1 MEIILLQKINK
12 LGNIGD
18 TVDVKPGFGRNYLI
32 PSGKAL
38 RATKENKETFET
50 TKAKLLEKNKDE
62 IEKAEKIRA
71 DVESLNLII
80 VRSASDTGILYGSVT
95 TRDIANLIG
104 ENGVTLSRRQIALD
118 KPIKELGLYDM
129 SVILH
134 PEVESKI
141 KLKVVRSLGENTMD
155 IEDQKTADN
164 GSDKINVEI
173 NESLLEDGVS
183 LKTEEAVSEE
193 AEVETSTENGSPKH
207 AGHNSLLTNTRY

>member
-18 TVDVKPGFGRNYLI
+18 TVEVKPGFGRNYLI

-38 RATKENKETFET
+38 RATRENKEVFET

-62 IEKAEKIRA
+62 IGKAEKIRA
-71 DVESLNLII
+71 EVESLNLMI

-104 ENGVTLSRRQIALD
+104 ENGITLSRRQIALD
-118 KPIKELGLYDM
+118 KPIKELGLFDV

-141 KLKVVRSLGENTMD
+141 KLKVVRSLGETTSD
-155 IEDQKTADN
+155 LEDKKNSDN
-164 GSDKINVEI
+164 GSDEIDSKI
-173 NESLLEDGVS
+173 NESLLEDGIS
-183 LKTEEAVSEE
+183 LKTEEEISEE
-193 AEVETSTENGSPKH
+193 VKVETSPENEPSEQSGTE
-207 AGHNSLLTNTRY
+207 

>member
-18 TVDVKPGFGRNYLI
+18 TVKVKPGFGRNYLI

-38 RATKENKETFET
+38 RATKENKNVFET

-71 DVESLNLII
+71 EVESLNLII

-104 ENGVTLSRRQIALD
+104 ENGITLSRRQIALD
-118 KPIKELGLYDM
+118 KPIKELGLFDM

-141 KLKVVRSLGENTMD
+141 KLKVVRSLGDNIPD
-155 IEDQKTADN
+155 KEDKNDVQN
-164 GSDKINVEI
+164 GSDEINAKL

-183 LKTEEAVSEE
+183 LKTEETSSEE
-193 AEVETSTENGSPKH
+193 VEEETSSENRAPEQSGTE
-207 AGHNSLLTNTRY
+207 

>member
-18 TVDVKPGFGRNYLI
+18 TVEVKPGFGRNFLI

-38 RATKENKETFET
+38 RATRENKEVFET
-50 TKAKLLEKNKDE
+50 TKANLLDKNKEE
-62 IEKAEKIRA
+62 IEKAEKLRVE
-71 DVESLNLII
+71 VESLNLMI

-104 ENGVTLSRRQIALD
+104 ENGITLSRKQIALD
-118 KPIKELGLYDM
+118 KPIKELGLFDM

-141 KLKVVRSLGENTMD
+141 KLKVVRSLGDTTSD
-155 IEDQKTADN
+155 IEDKKNADN
-164 GSDKINVEI
+164 GSDEI
-173 NESLLEDGVS
+173 DAELNESLLEDGVS
-183 LKTEEAVSEE
+183 LKTEKATSEE
-193 AEVETSTENGSPKH
+193 VKEEASSENKSPDQN
-207 AGHNSLLTNTRY
+207 GT

>member
-1 MEIILLQKINK
+1 MQSNRLSMEIILLQKINK

-18 TVDVKPGFGRNYLI
+18 TVEVKPGFGRNYLI

-38 RATKENKETFET
+38 RATKENKNVFET

-71 DVESLNLII
+71 EVESLNLIV

-104 ENGVTLSRRQIALD
+104 ENGITLSRRQIALD
-118 KPIKELGLYDM
+118 KPIKELGLFDM

-141 KLKVVRSLGENTMD
+141 KLKVVRSLGDNSSD
-155 IEDQKTADN
+155 IEDKKNADN
-164 GSDKINVEI
+164 GSDEMNTEL

-183 LKTEEAVSEE
+183 LKTEEAKSEE
-193 AEVETSTENGSPKH
+193 VKE
-207 AGHNSLLTNTRY
+207 

>member
-18 TVDVKPGFGRNYLI
+18 TVKVKPGFGRNFLI

-38 RATKENKETFET
+38 RATKENKEVFET

-62 IEKAEKIRA
+62 VEKAEKIRA
-71 DVESLNLII
+71 KVEALNLII

-104 ENGVTLSRRQIALD
+104 ENGITLSRRQIALE
-118 KPIKELGLYDM
+118 KPIKELGLFDM

-141 KLKVVRSLGENTMD
+141 KLKVVRSLGENTTD
-155 IEDQKTADN
+155 IEDKKDANN
-164 GSDKINVEI
+164 GSDEINAEL

-183 LKTEEAVSEE
+183 LKTEEIISEE
-193 AEVETSTENGSPKH
+193 VEEETSSENKRSEQGGKQ
-207 AGHNSLLTNTRY
+207 

>member
-18 TVDVKPGFGRNYLI
+18 TVEVKPGFGRNYLI

-38 RATKENKETFET
+38 RATKENKEIFET

-104 ENGVTLSRRQIALD
+104 ENGVSLSRRQIALD

-141 KLKVVRSLGENTMD
+141 KLKVVRSLGDNTSE
-155 IEDQKTADN
+155 IEDQKNADN
-164 GSDKINVEI
+164 GSDEINVEI

-193 AEVETSTENGSPKH
+193 TKVETSPGNELPKQS
-207 AGHNSLLTNTRY
+207 GT

>member
-18 TVDVKPGFGRNYLI
+18 TVEVKPGFGRNYLI

-38 RATKENKETFET
+38 RATKENKEAFET

-62 IEKAEKIRA
+62 IEKAEKIQA
-71 DVESLNLII
+71 DVESLKLII

-141 KLKVVRSLGENTMD
+141 KLKVVRSLGDNT
-155 IEDQKTADN
+155 
-164 GSDKINVEI
+164 SDKEEKRNTNKESDEINEEI
-173 NESLLEDGVS
+173 NESLLEDGVL
-183 LKTEEAVSEE
+183 LKTEDVISEE
-193 AEVETSTENGSPKH
+193 VRVENSPENVSPEQSGTE
-207 AGHNSLLTNTRY
+207 